1 MPDAFDHKPLKEY
14 VARAG
19 GMRLSMHQTLRD
31 QLVDMAVAEFPFDAP
46 DDRRV
51 EVLAARL
58 RVRAREKYG
67 SILAMILVSV
77 LANLIA
83 RLIVE
88 WWRKHHSNRVL
99 MYAWHRHAEKNS
111 NVAPASGKAEG

>member
-1 MPDAFDHKPLKEY
+1 MPDAYDHKPLKEY

-31 QLVDMAVAEFPFDAP
+31 QLVDMAVEEFPFDAP
-46 DDRRV
+46 DDKRA

-58 RVRAREKYG
+58 RVRARDKYG

-83 RLIVE
+83 KLIVE
-88 WWRKHHSNRVL
+88 WWRKHHANKVL
-99 MYAWHRHAEKNS
+99 MYAWHRSAKNNS
-111 NVAPASGKAEG
+111 NVPPADGTAEA